1 MMIVRARGVTLVELV
16 VVIVVMG
23 ILAGVGAVVLVPA
36 YQAYFASQ
44 ARAQLADTA
53 DSAIRRMV
61 REVRLA
67 LPNSVRVDG
76 TRQFMEF
83 LITKNGGRYRA
94 MNDPGNPG
102 RDPLDFSAAD
112 DGFDT
117 LGLLPTGAE
126 QQVVAGNFVAIHNLG
141 IAGADAY
148 EAARPTIAA
157 IDTVSTTAGGDQRI
171 TFNPPK
177 QFALESPGRRFF
189 VVTGPVTYACSGGN
203 LVRWAGYAI
212 QPGQPTSVPLGAGQ
226 VLAAGVTGCE
236 FTYSNQ
242 TAQLSRGLVTI
253 RLSLTRNN
261 ETVVLYHQAHVNNVP

>member
-1 MMIVRARGVTLVELV
+1 MRPMRARGVTLVELV
-16 VVIVVMG
+16 VVIVVIG
-23 ILAGVGAVVLVPA
+23 ILAGVGALVLVPA

-61 REVRLA
+61 RDVRLA

-76 TRQFMEF
+76 TRQFIEF

-94 MNDPGNPG
+94 AKDPANPG

-117 LGLLPTGAE
+117 LGPLPTGTD
-126 QQVVAGNFVAIHNLG
+126 QQVVAGDFVAIHNLG

-157 IDTVSTTAGGDQRI
+157 IDTVAPTAGGERI
-171 TFNPPK
+171 TFAPPK
-177 QFALESPGRRFF
+177 QFALDSPGRRFF
-189 VVTGPVTYACSGGN
+189 VVSGPVSYACSGGN
-203 LVRWAGYAI
+203 LVRWSGYAI
-212 QPGQPTSVPLGAGQ
+212 PVNQPTSVPLGGTQ
-226 VLAAGVTGCE
+226 VLATGVTACE
-236 FTYSNQ
+236 FTYTNQ

>member
-1 MMIVRARGVTLVELV
+1 MILMRARGVTLVELV
-16 VVIVVMG
+16 VVIVVIG
-23 ILAGVGAVVLVPA
+23 ILAGVGALVLVPA
-36 YQAYFASQ
+36 YEAYFASQ

-61 REVRLA
+61 RDVRLA
-67 LPNSVRVDG
+67 LPNSVRVNG
-76 TRQFMEF
+76 QFMEF

-94 MNDPGNPG
+94 ANDAADPG

-117 LGLLPTGAE
+117 LGSLQPGTD
-126 QQVVAGNFVAIHNLG
+126 QQVVIGEFVAIHNLG

-148 EAARPTIAA
+148 EAAQPNIAPIAGIAA
-157 IDTVSTTAGGDQRI
+157 VTGGNRI
-171 TFNPPK
+171 TFNPAK

-189 VVTGPVTYACSGGN
+189 VVAGPVTYGCAGGN
-203 LVRWAGYAI
+203 LVRWSGYAI
-212 QPGQPTSVPLGAGQ
+212 QPGQPTPPPGTGQ
-226 VLAAGVTGCE
+226 VLATGVTGCD